1 MIFFSS
7 KPHLCSRAVFPMHA
21 YTHTHMHFSFSSC
34 MHVYIH
40 TTCVCVC
47 VCVCAR
53 ARILCVYVFV
63 CTYYVHTSLLHTS
76 LCVWSVCARADI
88 HVSTCLSGCQSV
100 SQSRCE
106 NFFKKFNTL
115 FQNTCFPCHTCPL
128 PLALLPSPPP
138 LSLVFSLPHRK

>member
-7 KPHLCSRAVFPMHA
+7 VPHLCSRAVFSMHA

-40 TTCVCVC
+40 TTCVR

-53 ARILCVYVFV
+53 ARAHTVCVCV

-88 HVSTCLSGCQSV
+88 HVSKCLSGCQSL